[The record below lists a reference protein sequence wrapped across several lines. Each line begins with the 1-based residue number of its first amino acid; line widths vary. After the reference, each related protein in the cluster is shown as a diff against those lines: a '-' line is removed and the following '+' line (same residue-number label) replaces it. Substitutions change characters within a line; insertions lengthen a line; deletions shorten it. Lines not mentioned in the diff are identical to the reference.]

1 MQVPADGTVGGWCVS
16 HTPFFIFFMSSKKNE
31 RDERIYGL
39 IDELRLD
46 ERCSFGRD
54 EIFRRL
60 IKANVL
66 LNIAYVLADA
76 THSALLDVEGEL
88 RLIGAGLQKEDK
100 YNYKQM
106 MNHLSMAKKWAQ
118 KSVAPVYATPDD
130 VNFGCDS
137 DWWYNMIKL
146 IEDRTGED
154 QRKTHMLL
162 EFLLGMPSELGV
174 FEKIDYSSFARE

>member
-1 MQVPADGTVGGWCVS
+1 MGLLVAGVS
-16 HTPFFIFFMSSKKNE
+16 PTHYFIIMLDKNKE
-31 RDERIYGL
+31 RDERINSL

-46 ERCSFGRD
+46 ERCSLGRD
-54 EIFRRL
+54 EIYRRL
-60 IKANVL
+60 MKANVL

-88 RLIGAGLQKEDK
+88 RLIGAGLLKEDK

-106 MNHLSMAKKWAQ
+106 MHHLSMARKWAQ
-118 KSVAPVYATPDD
+118 KSVAPIYATPDD
-130 VNFGCDS
+130 VDFGCDS

-146 IEDRTGED
+146 IEDRTGDD
-154 QRKTHMLL
+154 QRKTHLLL

>member
-1 MQVPADGTVGGWCVS
+1 MQVPADGTVGCWCVS
-16 HTPFFIFFMSSKKNE
+16 HTHFYFMLDKKKE

-46 ERCSFGRD
+46 ERCSLGRD
-54 EIFRRL
+54 AIFRRL
-60 IKANVL
+60 VKANVL

-88 RLIGAGLQKEDK
+88 RLVGAGLMKEDK

-106 MNHLSMAKKWAQ
+106 MQHLSMARKWAQ
-118 KSVAPVYATPDD
+118 KSVAPIYATPDD
-130 VNFGCDS
+130 EGFGSDS

-146 IEDRTGED
+146 IEDRTGD
-154 QRKTHMLL
+154 DPRKTHMLL

-174 FEKIDYSSFARE
+174 FEKIDYGSFARE